1 MPWQNT
7 GGGNGGSPWGG
18 GRPGGG
24 PGGGGPRRPGG
35 GGGQPPDID
44 AAIRKAQAR
53 LRRFL
58 PGGGSRGGVLLLVLI
73 LLSLWAASGLYRVNT
88 DQQGVVLRFGEWV
101 DRTGPGLHW
110 HIPWPVES
118 VLTPNV
124 TTRQRTDIGFR
135 AGMSPDNRPAS
146 LRDESLMLTGDENI
160 VDIAFTVFW
169 QIKDAGNFLFN
180 IQSPQDLTVKSVAE
194 SVMREVIGQTQI
206 QQALT
211 EGRADIQKAVAE
223 NIQTVLDSYEAGI
236 KVLGVSLEKVD
247 PPREVIDAF
256 RDVQAAEADRE
267 RFRNEADRFAN
278 TIIPEA
284 RGEAN
289 RAIQSAEAY
298 REQIIAA
305 AQGDADR
312 FLSVYESYKQAE
324 DVTRKRIYL
333 ETMEKIMG
341 RIDKVIVDGEAGSGV
356 VPYMA
361 LPEIRKRS
369 GQQSGSGGQQQ

>member
-18 GRPGGG
+18 GSPGGG
-24 PGGGGPRRPGG
+24 PGGGPRRPGG
-35 GGGQPPDID
+35 GGQPPDID
-44 AAIRKAQAR
+44 AVIRKAQAR

-58 PGGGSRGGVLLLVLI
+58 PGGGSRGGILLLVLI

-135 AGMSPDNRPAS
+135 AGMAQDNRPAR
-146 LRDESLMLTGDENI
+146 LRNESLMLTGDENI

-180 IQSPQDLTVKSVAE
+180 IQEPQQLTVKSVGE
-194 SVMREVIGQTQI
+194 SVMREVVGTTPI

-211 EGRADIQKAVAE
+211 EGRKTIQDTVQVR
-223 NIQTVLDSYEAGI
+223 IQQVLDSYEAGI
-236 KVLGVSLEKVD
+236 NVLNVSLEKVD

-267 RFRNEADRFAN
+267 RFRNEADRYAN

-289 RAIQSAEAY
+289 KIIQSAEAY
-298 REQIIAA
+298 REQIVAA

-333 ETMEKIMG
+333 ETMEKIMA
-341 RIDKVIVDGEAGSGV
+341 RVDKVIIDGEAGSGV

-369 GQQSGSGGQQQ
+369 GQQSNSGGQQ